1 MFIFAKGSVAS
12 WILMFFFFQLSI
24 DSFLFCCSV
33 GQSFHYQSA
42 AAALIRA
49 RVCLCVWVESEDER
63 ERVLVNVYVERHL
76 VWSCSSCIHTGIFVV
91 VVCVRIVHAAAAAA
105 ALRFQPL
112 FSTVF
117 SRCTQRK
124 VRLTI
129 ILRNY
134 IYFLRGFSLLA
145 LFLKLN
151 NF

>member
-1 MFIFAKGSVAS
+1 M
-12 WILMFFFFQLSI
+12 
-24 DSFLFCCSV
+24 
-33 GQSFHYQSA
+33 
-42 AAALIRA
+42 R
-49 RVCLCVWVESEDER
+49 ESPR
-63 ERVLVNVYVERHL
+63 Q
-76 VWSCSSCIHTGIFVV
+76 CICGKTSGVKLLKLYTGIFVV
-91 VVCVRIVHAAAAAA
+91 AVCVRIVHAAAAAV